1 MCVSVSIFCMCPD
14 KMLSEFDV
22 DFKKDGSVV
31 FGTYF
36 KIILVFKRCWLVKK
50 VITPLKVSCCCK
62 VVL

>member
-1 MCVSVSIFCMCPD
+1 MCPD